1 MASSCRPKPAMEDAD
16 PNTSEGLFVHA
27 SGTHL
32 AAAQVGHVVIVKGAV
47 AELVPTSDPASPSAH
62 GVERSVHSSS
72 TSASGC
78 CRRHRTLTSAEVP
91 DAGTL
96 DQLERFEGMR
106 VHAASLMAVSGTG
119 ADGAFYAVLTG
130 QARPFREPGVESG
143 HPVLPCAIGSVQRAA
158 LRRQPGAPARGFG
171 RARRRDRG

>member
-1 MASSCRPKPAMEDAD
+1 MS
-16 PNTSEGLFVHA
+16 
-27 SGTHL
+27 
-32 AAAQVGHVVIVKGAV
+32 
-47 AELVPTSDPASPSAH
+47 
-62 GVERSVHSSS
+62 
-72 TSASGC
+72 
-78 CRRHRTLTSAEVP
+78 

-143 HPVLPCAIGSVQRAA
+143 YPVLPCAAASVQRAG
-158 LRRQPGAPARGFG
+158 LRRQSGAPAC
-171 RARRRDRG
+171 